1 MAVYILEQR
10 TSGGAHVVGV
20 PAKLED
26 RCSSEICRT
35 ARLDASAEGLEAVFY
50 VSDHLTI
57 VSWTEWNKHLLFS
70 LWATVLEVNK
80 NI

>member
-1 MAVYILEQR
+1 MAVRR
-10 TSGGAHVVGV
+10 TSGGAQAVGA
-20 PAKLED
+20 PAKLVD
-26 RCSSEICRT
+26 RFSGEIGIT
-35 ARLDASAEGLEAVFY
+35 ARLDASLEGLEAVFY

-57 VSWTEWNKHLLFS
+57 VSWTERNKHLLFS